1 MGSALDMLVRQAPHE
16 QRRALKYLDAHV
28 RERTLWCNQTNLPQ
42 SIKPLEFELLDFFD
56 SISFL
61 KQKKLRQEIL
71 AATLVF
77 LRIHEGQR
85 RRDKNEPYFAH
96 VLRVAQR
103 AADFLGLVRQ
113 LDKSVQDEKI
123 KDAIIAALAHDSI
136 EDHAEKL
143 AERAYF
149 WQDANSTRVQAL
161 SVVEKMFNIR
171 VRHWVSMLS
180 APPYEKKQNK
190 QAEYAKWVRAIWQDR
205 DFVTTILKLSD
216 ILDNLS
222 SSLDF
227 LEKDERNYNANYF
240 ARKGKAHKQV
250 LKYTMV
256 LMSLHKNYDKWAC
269 GILKQK
275 AIKNEILRQ
284 IEREL
289 RRSQKFVRGISI

>member
-1 MGSALDMLVRQAPHE
+1 MDSALDALVKQAPRE
-16 QRRALKYLDAHV
+16 RRALKRLYAHA
-28 RERTLWCNQTNLPQ
+28 RGWEPWCNQARLPR
-42 SIKPLEFELLDFFD
+42 SIERLEFELLDFFD

-61 KQKKLRQEIL
+61 KQKKLRKEIL
-71 AATLVF
+71 AATLIF
-77 LRIHEGQR
+77 LCIHEGQR

-103 AADFLGLVRQ
+103 VADFLGLVRQ

-136 EDHAEKL
+136 EDHAKKL

-149 WQDANSTRVQAL
+149 WQDANSTRTQAL
-161 SVVEKMFNIR
+161 SVVEDIFNMR
-171 VRHWVSMLS
+171 VRHWVNILS

-190 QAEYAKWVRAIWQDR
+190 QAEYAKWVRAIWQDE

-227 LEKDERNYNANYF
+227 LEKDECNYNADYF

-250 LKYTMV
+250 LKYTGV